1 MLAHFLLALS
11 SIPLPHLSQ
20 IMFAHWRAF
29 LVANLSHYDKAA
41 VKNLCTRCTLSVAV
55 IVITWPTEPVLCL
68 QNLKV
73 SQSLKVE
80 ASTPVPSPQLI
91 SYPTPSI
98 SFVEFVKHMCHPLIP
113 EDSSIVGFHFCPQ
126 WFHRVQAEDPKTA
139 TLPSVCPFT
148 KCNYLSSLFAW
159 PCFLEPSNNCH

>member
-113 EDSSIVGFHFCPQ
+113 EDSSIVGFHFCPSD
-126 WFHRVQAEDPKTA
+126 FTEHRQKTPKPQHSPVFA
-139 TLPSVCPFT
+139 PLPSVIIFQVCLLDLAF
-148 KCNYLSSLFAW
+148 
-159 PCFLEPSNNCH
+159 